1 MKYRTAGPANTR
13 SQRSAGNGSTVRC
26 YFLGEGEFQVINNE
40 RNAGWLPSPG
50 NDGRIKLC
58 LDGKPVTICFSK
70 EESFSTKD
78 KVRDI
83 LTEAYEEK
91 IQRIVKQSFSDC

>member
-1 MKYRTAGPANTR
+1 MKYRTAGPENTR
-13 SQRSAGNGSTVRC
+13 SKRSAGNDPAVRC
-26 YFLGEGEFQVINNE
+26 YFLGKGKYQIRNN
-40 RNAGWLPSPG
+40 
-50 NDGRIKLC
+50 GRIKLC
-58 LDGKPVTICFSK
+58 LDGKPVTICFSQ

-91 IQRIVKQSFSDC
+91 IQQIVKQSLNDC

>member
-1 MKYRTAGPANTR
+1 MKYRIAGPENTR
-13 SQRSAGNGSTVRC
+13 SKRSAGNGPAVRC
-26 YFLGEGEFQVINNE
+26 YFLGKGEYQIRNNE
-40 RNAGWLPSPG
+40 QNAGWLPSPG

-58 LDGKPVTICFSK
+58 LDGKPVTIYFSQ

-83 LTEAYEEK
+83 LTKAYEEK
-91 IQRIVKQSFSDC
+91 IQQIVKQSLNDC

>member
-1 MKYRTAGPANTR
+1 MKYRTAGPENTR

-26 YFLGEGEFQVINNE
+26 YFLGKEGFRVINNE

-83 LTEAYEEK
+83 LTEADEEK
-91 IQRIVKQSFSDC
+91 IQRIVNQSLSDC